1 VVQDCDDLVEVQVA
15 ARVERMRDVEM
26 AAARQEAAAK
36 YVLERERGV
45 GVHPWEGAGEEGQLP
60 TLIDSNHFHGP
71 PRGGASCLAS
81 GMGAF
86 APVVRTPGSSN
97 KQLMLL
103 AGLAC
108 TRCSICTTW

>member
-45 GVHPWEGAGEEGQLP
+45 GVHPWEGAG
-60 TLIDSNHFHGP
+60 
-71 PRGGASCLAS
+71 
-81 GMGAF
+81 
-86 APVVRTPGSSN
+86 
-97 KQLMLL
+97 
-103 AGLAC
+103 
-108 TRCSICTTW
+108 